1 MTQVTFEDSIVKMR
15 HFGSFSHTMRT
26 RVNMAGIRP
35 QPQEH
40 KRRPMPFFTSRYTS
54 SKMGKK

>member
-35 QPQEH
+35 HYIILYRVTQ
-40 KRRPMPFFTSRYTS
+40 
-54 SKMGKK
+54 SKVKAFQK